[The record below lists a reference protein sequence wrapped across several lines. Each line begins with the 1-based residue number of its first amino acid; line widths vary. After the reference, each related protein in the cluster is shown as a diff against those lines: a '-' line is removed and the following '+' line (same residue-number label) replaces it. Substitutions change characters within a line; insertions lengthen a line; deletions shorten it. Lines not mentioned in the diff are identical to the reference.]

1 MSLRPID
8 VGSERQ
14 LFLDDT
20 WFDSRQGVELKMHQ
34 PTVREVAIPNDRP
47 WELGGMH
54 YSHVSRDGDRFKMW
68 YRSDPGEDS
77 NRDIVSLSCYA
88 ESDDGI
94 VWEKPSLGLREFDG
108 STDNNVFYPPEGD
121 RSINPSVIVDHSAP
135 PSERY
140 KMVNRGRKDLRGYT
154 SADGLRWTPLE
165 SNPIHTDGPFD
176 SQNILIWDDARE
188 RYVVYMRGVS
198 ESVAG
203 TFKGGHRSIRRS
215 ESADFRVWTPPR
227 TVVEADEDDP
237 PDFHFYTNAAVKY
250 ARAAN
255 AFLMF
260 PMVFHSERQYPTA
273 PQIGLADIQLMTS
286 RDGISWDRRFREAF
300 MRPGRDERNW
310 VDRNPIMGPGI
321 LETGPDE
328 LSLYFAELLRA
339 GLNKTRI
346 RRCTIR
352 TDGFVSVHAPYVGWS
367 EFTTPPL
374 TFAGGR
380 LEMNYSTAG
389 GGSILVELQD
399 ESGTAV
405 QGFELDDCD
414 VVFGDKI
421 EEPITWGGNADVSE
435 LQEKPVRMRV
445 RMRDADL
452 FAFRFAEA

>member
-1 MSLRPID
+1 MLPIN
-8 VGSERQ
+8 VGSQRQ
-14 LFLDDT
+14 LFIDDT

-54 YSHVSRDGDRFKMW
+54 YSTVLRDGDRFKMW
-68 YRSDPGEDS
+68 YRSDPGVDS

-88 ESDDGI
+88 ESDDGV
-94 VWEKPSLGLREFDG
+94 VWEKPSLGLLEVYG
-108 STDNNVFYPPEGD
+108 STENNVIYPPD
-121 RSINPSVIVDHSAP
+121 DDPSINPSVIVDSRAP
-135 PSERY
+135 AAERY
-140 KMVNRGRKDLRGYT
+140 KMVNRGRGDLRGYT
-154 SADGLRWTPLE
+154 SPDGLRWTPLE
-165 SNPIHTDGPFD
+165 SNPIQTEGPFD
-176 SQNILIWDDARE
+176 SHNVLVWNDARE

-215 ESADFRVWTPPR
+215 ESADFRTWTRPE
-227 TVVEADEDDP
+227 TVVESDEDDP
-237 PDFHFYTNAAVKY
+237 SDFHFYTNAAVKY

-255 AFLMF
+255 AFFMF
-260 PMVFHSERQYPTA
+260 PMVLHSERQYPGA
-273 PQIGLADIQLMTS
+273 PQIGLADIQFMSS
-286 RDGISWDRRFREAF
+286 RDGVSWDRRFREAF

-310 VDRNPIMGPGI
+310 VDRNPIMGAGI

-352 TDGFVSVHAPYVGWS
+352 TDGFVSAHAGYVGWS

-374 TFAGGR
+374 TFAGGS
-380 LEMNYSTAG
+380 LAMNYSTSG

-399 ESGTAV
+399 ESGEPLP
-405 QGFELDDCD
+405 GFALDDCD

-421 EEPITWGGNADVSE
+421 EAPVSWGGNVDVSG
-435 LQEKPVRMRV
+435 LRGRPVRVRV

-452 FAFRFAEA
+452 FAFRFAAA

>member
-1 MSLRPID
+1 MQPID
-8 VGSERQ
+8 VGSRRQ
-14 LFLDDT
+14 LFVDDT
-20 WFDSRQGVELKMHQ
+20 WFDSVRGVALKMHQ

-54 YSHVSRDGDRFKMW
+54 YSSVLRDGDRFKMW

-77 NRDIVSLSCYA
+77 NRDIVSMSCYA
-88 ESDDGI
+88 ESDDG
-94 VWEKPSLGLREFDG
+94 VAWEKPSLGLMEVYG
-108 STDNNVFYPPEGD
+108 TTGNNVFYPPEGD
-121 RSINPSVIVDHSAP
+121 PSINPSVIVDPGAP
-135 PSERY
+135 PEERY
-140 KMVNRGRKDLRGYT
+140 KMVNRGRRDLRGYT

-165 SNPIHTDGPFD
+165 SNPIQTEGPFD
-176 SQNILIWDDARE
+176 SQNILVWDDERE

-203 TFKGGHRSIRRS
+203 TFRGGHRSIRRS
-215 ESADFRVWTPPR
+215 ESADFRTWTHPE

-250 ARAAN
+250 GRAAN
-255 AFLMF
+255 AFFMF
-260 PMVFHSERQYPTA
+260 PMVLHSERQYPGA

-286 RDGISWDRRFREAF
+286 RDGVSWDRRFREAF
-300 MRPGRDERNW
+300 IRPGRDERNW
-310 VDRNPIMGPGI
+310 VDRNPIMGAGI
-321 LETGPDE
+321 LETAPDE

-352 TDGFVSVHAPYVGWS
+352 TDGFVSVNAPYVGWS

-374 TFAGGR
+374 TFSGGT

-389 GGSILVELQD
+389 GGGILVEVQD
-399 ESGTAV
+399 ESGEPV
-405 QGFELDDCD
+405 SGFALDDCD

-421 EEPITWGGNADVSE
+421 EAPASWRGVVDVSS
-435 LQEKPVRMRV
+435 LSGRPVRLRV

>member
-1 MSLRPID
+1 MQPID
-8 VGSERQ
+8 AGSQRQ
-14 LFLDDT
+14 LFVDDT
-20 WFDSRQGVELKMHQ
+20 WLDSARGVELKMHQ

-54 YSHVSRDGDRFKMW
+54 YSSVLRDGDRFKMW

-88 ESDDGI
+88 ESDDG
-94 VWEKPSLGLREFDG
+94 VAWEKPSLGLVEVYG
-108 STDNNVFYPPEGD
+108 TTENNVFFPPEGD
-121 RSINPSVIVDHSAP
+121 PSINPSVIVDPGAP
-135 PSERY
+135 AEERY
-140 KMVNRGRKDLRGYT
+140 KMVNRGRRDLRGYT

-165 SNPIHTDGPFD
+165 SNPIQTEGPFD
-176 SQNILIWDDARE
+176 SQNILVWDDERE
-188 RYVVYMRGVS
+188 LYVVYMRGVS

-215 ESADFRVWTPPR
+215 ESADFRTWTRPE

-250 ARAAN
+250 PRAAN

-260 PMVFHSERQYPTA
+260 PMALHSERQYPGA
-273 PQIGLADIQLMTS
+273 PQVGLADIQIMTS
-286 RDGISWDRRFREAF
+286 RDGVSWDRRFREAF

-310 VDRNPIMGPGI
+310 VDRNPIMGEGI
-321 LETGPDE
+321 LETAPDE

-352 TDGFVSVHAPYVGWS
+352 ADGFVSVNAGYVGWS

-374 TFAGGR
+374 TFAGGT
-380 LEMNYSTAG
+380 LAMNYSTAG
-389 GGSILVELQD
+389 GGGILVEIQD
-399 ESGTAV
+399 ESGEPAP
-405 QGFELDDCD
+405 GFALDDCD

-421 EEPITWGGNADVSE
+421 EAQVSWGGSADVSG
-435 LQEKPVRMRV
+435 LRGRPVRLRV

-452 FAFRFAEA
+452 FAFRFTEA